1 MATSPAITPAVAI
14 SPMAAAGPANR
25 PNEAATRVYQGV
37 TIAAMVLLL
46 CSLWVF

>member
-1 MATSPAITPAVAI
+1 MATSPAIAPAVSIA
-14 SPMAAAGPANR
+14 PTVADGRANR

-46 CSLWVF
+46 FSLWVF

>member
-1 MATSPAITPAVAI
+1 MQPSPGFSYNSVRSSAGSDPKPVQ
-14 SPMAAAGPANR
+14 AANLA
-25 PNEAATRVYQGV
+25 YQGV

>member
-1 MATSPAITPAVAI
+1 MATSPAIAPAIAI
-14 SPMAAAGPANR
+14 APTATAGPANR
-25 PNEAATRVYQGV
+25 PNQAATRVYQGV